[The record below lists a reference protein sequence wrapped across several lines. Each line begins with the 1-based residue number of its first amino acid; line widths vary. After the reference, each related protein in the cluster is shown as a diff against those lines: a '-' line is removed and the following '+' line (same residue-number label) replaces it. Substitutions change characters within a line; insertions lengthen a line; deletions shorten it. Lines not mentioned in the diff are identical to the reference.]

1 MPQEIT
7 QILHE
12 WKKGDDSAVER
23 LFPFVYEE
31 LKRRARTYLRGE
43 RANHTLQPTALVHEA
58 YMRLV
63 DVDSVDWQDRVHFYA
78 IASNVMR
85 RILVDHARTLKRAKR
100 GGGDYKIP
108 ISDIQ
113 IASKGDALELLN
125 LDEALK
131 NLAELDERKSKVVEM
146 SYFGGMKQKE
156 IAAALGIAEKTVQRD
171 WRFAKLWL
179 YRALT
184 D

>member
-63 DVDSVDWQDRVHFYA
+63 DVDSVDWQDRVHFL
-78 IASNVMR
+78 R
-85 RILVDHARTLKRAKR
+85 DRFKC
-100 GGGDYKIP
+100 
-108 ISDIQ
+108 
-113 IASKGDALELLN
+113 
-125 LDEALK
+125 DEK
-131 NLAELDERKSKVVEM
+131 N
-146 SYFGGMKQKE
+146 FGGSCPNV
-156 IAAALGIAEKTVQRD
+156 EKG
-171 WRFAKLWL
+171 
-179 YRALT
+179 
-184 D
+184 